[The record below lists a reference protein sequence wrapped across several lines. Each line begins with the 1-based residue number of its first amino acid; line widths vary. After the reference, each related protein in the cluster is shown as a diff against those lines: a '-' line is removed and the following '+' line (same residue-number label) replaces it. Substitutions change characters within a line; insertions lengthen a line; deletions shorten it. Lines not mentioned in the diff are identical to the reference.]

1 MKDEDRG
8 YKVKLLLLHE
18 SASNARFRGKQIF
31 LLLVRER
38 AQQAH

>member
-18 SASNARFRGKQIF
+18 TASNARFRGKQIS
-31 LLLVRER
+31 LHMRER